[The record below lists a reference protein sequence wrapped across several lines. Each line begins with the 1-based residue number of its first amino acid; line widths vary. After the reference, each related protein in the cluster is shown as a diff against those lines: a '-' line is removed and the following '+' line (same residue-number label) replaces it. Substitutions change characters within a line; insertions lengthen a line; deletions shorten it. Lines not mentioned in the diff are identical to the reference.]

1 MCLVKKEKA
10 FERTTTLKRFGLLLG
25 IIVMISFVLLACSN
39 DSNDTLLHEPQ
50 KIGTDS
56 NGYPEFLLHW
66 EPVRNAIGYEI
77 AIHAELTGYS
87 GWSTS
92 KVEGKK
98 NTERAITLLQ
108 GIYTDSAKY
117 QIKIRPE
124 FQNNRFGEWSNE
136 WIVNFDKGEFE
147 LEECVKSIGKPAA
160 SPVMTDMAEEERYA
174 EEGTVQ
180 HILPES
186 LTEWLHEETERDT
199 INLSDTK
206 YVTVEVRRAYY
217 SEPLQTVKEPKVVQ
231 KIVKALSEICVN
243 EEAALQENASTVYIY
258 SLFDSKEQKIAN
270 IMLRDGNLIGSKGT
284 YSVEGIENLQEIEGI
299 FLELEW
305 DEYWREQKQL
315 DEKFDSVFRPAFP
328 ENVFRMSGRN
338 ASELFRHASKV
349 TVERATLYM
358 PYNYSLSYDV
368 ESERETTDRILESL
382 LKIQIPGTVSITEEG
397 QEWRII
403 LDYKLG
409 NATFPSSIEIV
420 FFGNCFVSDAIHYE
434 IEGAENL
441 LKLFHGETSKYLR
454 EHRMQLPAIPVY

>member
-1 MCLVKKEKA
+1 M
-10 FERTTTLKRFGLLLG
+10 RRFGLLLG
-25 IIVMISFVLLACSN
+25 LIVMISFVLIACSN
-39 DSNDTLLHEPQ
+39 DSNDTSLHEPQ

-56 NGYPEFLLHW
+56 NGHPLFLLHW

-77 AIHAELTGYS
+77 AIHAELAGYS
-87 GWSTS
+87 GWSTF
-92 KVEGKK
+92 KAEGKK
-98 NTERAITLLQ
+98 NTEKTITLLQ
-108 GIYTDSAKY
+108 GIYTDSVNY
-117 QIKIRPE
+117 QIKVRPE
-124 FQNNRFGEWSNE
+124 FKNNRFGEWSNE
-136 WIVNFDKGEFE
+136 WSVIFDKGEFE
-147 LEECVKSIGKPAA
+147 LKEGAKNIGKPAA
-160 SPVMTDMAEEERYA
+160 SPVMTDMADEEEQA
-174 EEGTVQ
+174 EEGMVQ
-180 HILPES
+180 HIMPEN
-186 LTEWLHEETERDT
+186 LTEWLHEETE
-199 INLSDTK
+199 SDAVDFSYTK

-217 SEPLQTVKEPKVVQ
+217 SEPLQTIKDPQIVK
-231 KIVKALSEICVN
+231 KIVKALSGICVN
-243 EEAALQENASTVYIY
+243 KEEELQEDASTVYVY
-258 SLFDSKEQKIAN
+258 SLFDAEEQKIAK
-270 IMLRDGNLIGSKGT
+270 ITLRDGNLIGRNGI
-284 YSVEGIENLQEIEGI
+284 YSAEGIENLQEIEGI

-349 TVERATLYM
+349 NVERATLYM

-382 LKIQIPGTVSITEEG
+382 LKIQIPGTVSTAKEG

-434 IEGAENL
+434 IEGTDKL

-454 EHRMQLPAIPVY
+454 DHRAQLPAIPVY